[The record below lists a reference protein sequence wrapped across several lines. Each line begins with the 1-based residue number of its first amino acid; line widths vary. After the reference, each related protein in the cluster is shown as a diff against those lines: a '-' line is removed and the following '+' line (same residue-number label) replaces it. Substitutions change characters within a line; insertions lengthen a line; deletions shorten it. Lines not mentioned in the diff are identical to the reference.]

1 MPRGFQTEHGP
12 RQEDSAGRAR
22 WGGPASPKSPEV
34 PAPAG
39 VGPQSRRGWKGLE
52 ADGPRSVFTL
62 LSPTLTSSSGAL
74 AARGFYGTEAP
85 WGLSSRGPPGVLVP
99 GTSWGSRPGDH
110 LGLTHR
116 RTVGPHIRSLRLPQ
130 RHRRHRRGP
139 GLGCPWE
146 GSSGWGAPGTDGP
159 DHAPPRLPH
168 PNCAAVIWRR
178 GCRWQ
183 TCERH

>member
-12 RQEDSAGRAR
+12 RREDSAGRAW

-99 GTSWGSRPGDH
+99 GTSWGSRTAGPWVPTSGVCASHSGTVATVAARVWGVRGKEARGGGHRARTALTTLH
-110 LGLTHR
+110 LAFPMLIVR
-116 RTVGPHIRSLRLPQ
+116 Q
-130 RHRRHRRGP
+130 
-139 GLGCPWE
+139 
-146 GSSGWGAPGTDGP
+146 
-159 DHAPPRLPH
+159 
-168 PNCAAVIWRR
+168 
-178 GCRWQ
+178 
-183 TCERH
+183 